1 MAESQVTVTHI
12 TPAMGQLL
20 SAQASAEVSS
30 LRSAFYVGDVLTK
43 RFCARLQ
50 HIAPNVRIVNMY
62 GSAET
67 QRAVSYFELPSSAE
81 DDGGTTGLASQKD
94 LLPAGSGMID
104 VQLLVVSRDPAANL
118 ENLRS
123 LGRPG

>member
-1 MAESQVTVTHI
+1 MAESQVTVTHL

-30 LRSAFYVGDVLTK
+30 LRSAFFVGDVLTK

-81 DDGGTTGLASQKD
+81 DDGGTTGLEDRA
-94 LLPAGSGMID
+94 
-104 VQLLVVSRDPAANL
+104 
-118 ENLRS
+118 
-123 LGRPG
+123 

>member
-1 MAESQVTVTHI
+1 MAESQVTVTHL

-67 QRAVSYFELPSSAE
+67 QRALTSSFHRLPRMTEARQ
-81 DDGGTTGLASQKD
+81 GLLHKKTYSQQD
-94 LLPAGSGMID
+94 RA
-104 VQLLVVSRDPAANL
+104 
-118 ENLRS
+118 
-123 LGRPG
+123 